1 MLLLDL
7 IVRFKREGG
16 RLILVAPI
24 NEASTWFPRMCPLI
38 QGQRFDLPMWE
49 DALTQAG
56 GQLRSLPRLGERN
69 LAAWML
75 SVPGT

>member
-1 MLLLDL
+1 M
-7 IVRFKREGG
+7 
-16 RLILVAPI
+16 APM
-24 NEASTWFPRMCPLI
+24 NEASIWFPRMCPLI
-38 QGQRFDLPMWE
+38 QGQRMDLPMWE

-69 LAAWML
+69 LAAWKL